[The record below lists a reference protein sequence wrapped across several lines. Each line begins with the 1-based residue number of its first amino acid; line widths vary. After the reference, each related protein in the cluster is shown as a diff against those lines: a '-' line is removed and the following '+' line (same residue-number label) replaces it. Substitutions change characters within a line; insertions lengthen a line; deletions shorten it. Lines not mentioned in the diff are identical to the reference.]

1 MTDETSHKLR
11 AELLSLQ
18 QHSFNALHKDITGME
33 MLFQDVDNF
42 GNVDAFGDDDAT
54 PILVSD
60 ADAIREKSVT
70 HWKVGLGMKAM
81 WNTEAEEWL
90 AETDKKR
97 KEDHKYIAGLFRDWA
112 EEVDIILNCD
122 DDELRAKHEEEFG
135 S

>member
-1 MTDETSHKLR
+1 MTDKTLDTLR
-11 AELLSLQ
+11 AQLLSLQ
-18 QHSFNALHKDITGME
+18 QQEFNALHKEITGKVME
-33 MLFQDVDNF
+33 IFDSD
-42 GNVDAFGDDDAT
+42 DHGDDDAK

>member
-1 MTDETSHKLR
+1 MTDKTLDTLS

-18 QHSFNALHKDITGME
+18 QQEFHALHKEITGKVME
-33 MLFQDVDNF
+33 FFDPDNH
-42 GNVDAFGDDDAT
+42 GDDDAK

-60 ADAIREKSVT
+60 ADAIREKSVL
-70 HWKVGLGMKAM
+70 HWKMGLGMKAM
-81 WNTEAEEWL
+81 YDQETKEWL

-97 KEDHKYIAGLFRDWA
+97 KEDYKYIAMGFRDWA

-135 S
+135 

>member
-1 MTDETSHKLR
+1 MTDKTLDTLR

-18 QHSFNALHKDITGME
+18 QQEFNALHKEITGKVME
-33 MLFQDVDNF
+33 FFDSD
-42 GNVDAFGDDDAT
+42 DHEDDDAK

-60 ADAIREKSVT
+60 ADAIREKSVL
-70 HWKVGLGMKAM
+70 HWKMGLGMKAM
-81 WNTEAEEWL
+81 YDPETGEMVG
-90 AETDKKR
+90 ETDKKR
-97 KEDHKYIAGLFRDWA
+97 KADHKYIAGWFRDWA

>member
-11 AELLSLQ
+11 GDLLGRQ
-18 QHSFNALHKDITGME
+18 QQYFNVLHKEITGK
-33 MLFQDVDNF
+33 V
-42 GNVDAFGDDDAT
+42 VAFHDSDDHGDDDAK

-60 ADAIREKSVT
+60 ADAIREKSVL
-70 HWKVGLGMKAM
+70 HWKMGLGMKAM
-81 WNTEAEEWL
+81 YDPETGEMVG
-90 AETDKKR
+90 ETDKKR
-97 KEDHKYIAGLFRDWA
+97 KADHKYIAGWFRDWA

>member
-1 MTDETSHKLR
+1 MTDKTLDTLR
-11 AELLSLQ
+11 DQLLSLHQ
-18 QHSFNALHKDITGME
+18 QEFNALHKETTGKVME
-33 MLFQDVDNF
+33 FFDSD
-42 GNVDAFGDDDAT
+42 DHEDDDAK

-60 ADAIREKSVT
+60 ADAIREKSVL
-70 HWKVGLGMKAM
+70 HWKMGLGMKAM
-81 WNTEAEEWL
+81 YDLETKEWL

-97 KEDHKYIAGLFRDWA
+97 KEDHRYIAVGFRDWA